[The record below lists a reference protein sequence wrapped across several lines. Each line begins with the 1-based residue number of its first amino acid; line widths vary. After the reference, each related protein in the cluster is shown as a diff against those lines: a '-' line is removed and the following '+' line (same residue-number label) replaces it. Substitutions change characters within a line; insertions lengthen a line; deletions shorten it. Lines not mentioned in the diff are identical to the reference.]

1 MGMYTDRG
9 YDLATAKG
17 ACAGEIET
25 WYGGKTLDVFDTNAT
40 GVMRRYF
47 CAESDQLRMV
57 NGRVSN
63 TSIELMCGVVPAE
76 TDQDPEYSWL
86 THSAAE
92 SGKVHTDYV
101 QFVKTITTKYQD
113 LKLQLEAAT
122 TVAAVDLVLAQLV

>member
-25 WYGGKTLDVFDTNAT
+25 WYGGKTLDVFDCSAT
-40 GVMRRYF
+40 GVSRRYH

-63 TSIELMCGVVPAE
+63 TSIELMCGEIPADPE
-76 TDQDPEYSWL
+76 QDPAYSWL

-92 SGKVHTDYV
+92 AGKVHTDYV
-101 QFVKTITTKYQD
+101 QFVKSITTKYQAM
-113 LKLQLEAAT
+113 KVQLAAAT
-122 TVAAVDLVLAQLV
+122 TVLAVDAVLAQLV

>member
-9 YDLATAKG
+9 YDLNTAKG

-25 WYGGKTLDVFDTNAT
+25 WYGGKTLDVFDSSAT
-40 GVMRRYF
+40 GIARRYY

-63 TSIELMCGVVPAE
+63 TSIELICGEIPSDLEA
-76 TDQDPEYSWL
+76 DPVYSWL

-92 SGKVHTDYV
+92 AGKVHTDYV
-101 QFVKTITTKYQD
+101 QFVKAITTKYQS
-113 LKLQLEAAT
+113 LKLQLAAAT
-122 TVAAVDLVLAQLV
+122 TVVAVDLVLAQLV